1 MASLAPEYL
10 AFGQGR
16 HACPG
21 RFFATSEVKTMLAHV
36 LLNYD
41 IKMPN
46 GGGNPPEL
54 WFGVSSIPDP
64 TAQLMFCKRT

>member
-1 MASLAPEYL
+1 
-10 AFGQGR
+10 
-16 HACPG
+16 
-21 RFFATSEVKTMLAHV
+21 MLAYV

-46 GGGNPPEL
+46 DGGRPSEL

-64 TAQLMFCKRT
+64 TAQLMFRKRKRA